1 MIIKLLTYAGVS
13 VIEVDNLRE
22 LKVVME
28 AGMGA
33 DAADARLAGLGHISD
48 GHAWLDVDAL
58 RDAARPLAESTD
70 WEREFRA
77 MIHYASTMGWTD
89 AGATSVRA
97 HVESEHDSAD
107 RREEPGASHTSA
119 RRASEVAGY
128 AKPRTDP
135 LTHVRGHGNR

>member
-1 MIIKLLTYAGVS
+1 MIVKVLTFTGVS

-33 DAADARLAGLGHISD
+33 DAAEARLAGLGHFSD

-70 WEREFRA
+70 WDSEVRA
-77 MIHYASTMGWTD
+77 MILYASAMGWTD

-97 HVESEHDSAD
+97 HIESEHDSAD
-107 RREEPGASHTSA
+107 RREEP
-119 RRASEVAGY
+119 EV
-128 AKPRTDP
+128 PHP
-135 LTHVRGHGNR
+135 SVR